1 MAFDIPCRWFADY
14 WLELVKDVVPQNH
27 RPFGEEPHNSYSRVT
42 TVLFLFFISICCR
55 GQSLFRQSELIV
67 GGRGK
72 QPARFHFLRLPILW
86 EFLRLD
92 SGHLLEN

>member
-55 GQSLFRQSELIV
+55 GQSLFRKSELIV
-67 GGRGK
+67 GGGATNL
-72 QPARFHFLRLPILW
+72 PDFAFSGSRFFGD
-86 EFLRLD
+86 F
-92 SGHLLEN
+92 